1 MQEGDYLIVDP
12 ACEVNERGTRDKND
26 GNEVVDDCDLPLD
39 LELTE
44 RVEVD
49 DESLPYAEEEW
60 DCPEQVETDKGIQP
74 DFPLTMETRQSK
86 KGRNQ
91 KKYNPSGEDFVID
104 RIVLTDMMN
113 SLVGMDVV
121 AVPKEIDM
129 DQDWIDDRSEPEV
142 EFEPEEEQTHEQE
155 LTNLRVLEWL
165 HDLQED
171 PKETILTIQDV
182 NKDGIKYVSHDNTE
196 SNWVA
201 PDGPLRV
208 PQSNLDLFN
217 FGRSTG
223 TSMDIFVRA
232 AGVGLN
238 HTKHLI
244 IKKLKSARETGELE
258 TEGDNAKKPPFGQ
271 IFESYFDLPNHYSN
285 NIVITDSDFILT
297 ERTCAIAITADV
309 SFKTALAADF
319 KREYNNIEFLWKQR
333 PGVGGMIALPPV
345 ASQIQRK
352 YLCFLVTKATDRQH
366 VNPESLVLAL
376 IRLMDFLV
384 ERGVTS
390 LSLPVYDPNRG
401 KLHPRELYALVHVI
415 FSETDIEVNLHKK
428 YYLSIC

>member
-1 MQEGDYLIVDP
+1 MQEGDYLIVDS

-49 DESLPYAEEEW
+49 DETLPYAEEEW
-60 DCPEQVETDKGIQP
+60 DCPEQVENDKGIQP

-86 KGRNQ
+86 KGRS
-91 KKYNPSGEDFVID
+91 KKNYNPSGEDFVID
-104 RIVLTDMMN
+104 RIILNDMMN
-113 SLVGMDVV
+113 SLVGLDVV

-165 HDLQED
+165 HDLPED

-208 PQSNLDLFN
+208 PQSNLDLLD

-232 AGVGLN
+232 AGVGLT

-258 TEGDNAKKPPFGQ
+258 TEGENAKKPPFGQ
-271 IFESYFDLPNHYSN
+271 NFESCFALPNHYSN

-319 KREYNNIEFLWKQR
+319 KREYKNIEFLWKQSS
-333 PGVGGMIALPPV
+333 GVGGMIAMPPV

-366 VNPESLVLAL
+366 VNPENLVLAL
-376 IRLMDFLV
+376 IRLRDFLV

-401 KLHPRELYALVHVI
+401 KLHPRELYAVVHVI
-415 FSETDIEVNLHKK
+415 FSETDIEVYLHKK